1 MPWKVPDVIQERI
14 RHHPFVRTAGGG
26 DREVGTEVFSG
37 TYNREDVPPFQGS
50 LMGLS

>member
-1 MPWKVPDVIQERI
+1 MPWKVTDVMQERI
-14 RHHPFVRTAGGG
+14 RHHPFVRTRGGG
-26 DREVGTEVFSG
+26 DTEVFSG